1 MVDYCTRNCPFISGE
16 VSGTTVTALAL
27 LLIRF
32 HPRRRL
38 HKTVLVLLPTAAIC
52 LPLAVVLPRLAAG
65 RHFLPDTA
73 ASPQCAQGAV
83 GATKAWRGADCKGRD
98 YTA

>member
-1 MVDYCTRNCPFISGE
+1 M
-16 VSGTTVTALAL
+16 TALAL

-32 HPRRRL
+32 HPRRRQ